1 MVALCNVR
9 RITISGQR
17 SSYKENAQMDHSNNN
32 WWQISSKEVQHT
44 IILILLAKKIITCLP
59 FKIWI
64 MKGFIY
70 YIYIY
75 IISYIIYY
83 INVSLADFVS
93 FCFYSA
99 TVIHSGTEEKRR
111 KRRKNHRHHHCNKP
125 FLFSAA
131 VTIPVHYRNLR
142 LRLLK
147 IHGNLFKQTNL
158 KAEDVTIMHPNNSLA
173 THNNLTSKWRLA
185 PPLTPTCCRPQ
196 NRFWNWL
203 LYHEQWPHFAGNEE
217 LSIDL
222 SFSVSSQGRQGGTD
236 ISLWLAYQGKV
247 WIIMS

>member
-1 MVALCNVR
+1 MQCAKNNNFWSAVVIQRECANGSQQQQLM
-9 RITISGQR
+9 TDLQQR
-17 SSYKENAQMDHSNNN
+17 STAHYYFNS
-32 WWQISSKEVQHT
+32 SSKENNYMPSIQDMNYERFH
-44 IILILLAKKIITCLP
+44 
-59 FKIWI
+59 
-64 MKGFIY
+64 
-70 YIYIY
+70 
-75 IISYIIYY
+75 Y